1 MAVRIETRGSQRG
14 ALACAVCIPSCCR
27 SSRIR
32 PSAGIE
38 MLWYTR
44 AAKPKALHHGRL
56 RGVLPCERRIFS
68 SAVVDASLSFRRECG
83 QCLLNFYTW
92 LRSRAA
98 SRVGRHF
105 YGFFRFPPFCPSIRK
120 SFAAARL
127 DIFVGTVPLLSSRP
141 LASVFARMD
150 ELAAAAAVVAMSVD
164 DNAEEDAA
172 LEVIDGSAIAAHAQ
186 APLDGTSK
194 ADKENHRDLPEGCE
208 HGAANPK
215 V

>member
-98 SRVGRHF
+98 SRVGTQSQTHDTDRPTRDRQERKRAVGAGPVVCSPRAPAGGSRARAVVIVHAF
-105 YGFFRFPPFCPSIRK
+105 DAVIQADIDTDLRSVITVKTPF
-120 SFAAARL
+120 
-127 DIFVGTVPLLSSRP
+127 TLSSG
-141 LASVFARMD
+141 
-150 ELAAAAAVVAMSVD
+150 
-164 DNAEEDAA
+164 A
-172 LEVIDGSAIAAHAQ
+172 LG
-186 APLDGTSK
+186 AP
-194 ADKENHRDLPEGCE
+194 
-208 HGAANPK
+208 
-215 V
+215 

>member
-1 MAVRIETRGSQRG
+1 
-14 ALACAVCIPSCCR
+14 
-27 SSRIR
+27 
-32 PSAGIE
+32 
-38 MLWYTR
+38 
-44 AAKPKALHHGRL
+44 
-56 RGVLPCERRIFS
+56 
-68 SAVVDASLSFRRECG
+68 
-83 QCLLNFYTW
+83 
-92 LRSRAA
+92 
-98 SRVGRHF
+98 
-105 YGFFRFPPFCPSIRK
+105 
-120 SFAAARL
+120 
-127 DIFVGTVPLLSSRP
+127 
-141 LASVFARMD
+141 MD